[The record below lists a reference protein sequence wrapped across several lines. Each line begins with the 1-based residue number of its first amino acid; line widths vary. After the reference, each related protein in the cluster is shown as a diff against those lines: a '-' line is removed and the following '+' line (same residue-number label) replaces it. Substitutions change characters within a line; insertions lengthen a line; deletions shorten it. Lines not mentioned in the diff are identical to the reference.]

1 MKFIIVVTHSF
12 IHTYTIHLIETSS
25 AGFSTMPG
33 VGDTKRSEQTH
44 FH

>member
-1 MKFIIVVTHSF
+1 MKFIIVVTHSL
-12 IHTYTIHLIETSS
+12 IHTYTLHLIETSS